1 MMLVI
6 KHYFLTDFERIM
18 TEREVR
24 KMHSQLTDEE
34 VYAMD
39 DRELVKLQ
47 EESMMEIDNEIHV
60 I

>member
-1 MMLVI
+1 MLVI

-24 KMHSQLTDEE
+24 KIHSHLTDEE
-34 VYAMD
+34 VYALD

-47 EESMMEIDNEIHV
+47 EDPLTQMNNETQV

>member
-1 MMLVI
+1 MMLVL